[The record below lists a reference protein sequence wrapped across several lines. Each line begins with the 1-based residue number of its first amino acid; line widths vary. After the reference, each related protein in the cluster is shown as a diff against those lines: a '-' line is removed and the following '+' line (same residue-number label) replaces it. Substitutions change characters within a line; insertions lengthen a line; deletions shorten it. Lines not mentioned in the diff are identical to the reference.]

1 MDKKILIVGY
11 VWPEPN
17 TTAAG
22 GRMLQL
28 IHFFLEQDYQVTFAC
43 TAAESEFSYDLTSI
57 GVSKKPILLN
67 HSSFDIFL
75 KDLNPTIVLFDRFMT
90 EEQFGW
96 RVVQNTPHAMRILD
110 TEDLHSLR
118 LCRQLSHK
126 KSLPFTNEN
135 WLDQDQTKREIAS
148 IYRCDLSLII
158 SLYEMDL
165 LTKTIKIDNGLLLHL
180 PMMYDAIDVVQRNN
194 WLDFEQ
200 KKDFVCIGNGK
211 HAPNIDAIQ
220 TLKKDIWPLIR
231 RELTSANLYIYGAY
245 MPDSVQQLNN
255 PKEGF
260 CIMGHADNASEVI
273 SKARLNLAPLN
284 FGAGIKGKL
293 LKGMLS
299 GTPSITTEIGAEG
312 ICGNLAWNGI
322 IANDPE
328 NFAKAAVLLYQ
339 NKDKWSL
346 AQQNGIAIINNYYN
360 KTVLQQKLLD
370 RIGLIK
376 KDLAGHRSHNFIGA
390 MLLHHT
396 LASTKFMSKWI
407 EEKNTRPQ

>member
-1 MDKKILIVGY
+1 MDKKILIIGY

-28 IHFFLEQDYQVTFAC
+28 IHFFLEQGYQITFAS
-43 TAAESEFSYDLTSI
+43 TAAESEYSYDLKGI
-57 GVSKKPILLN
+57 GVSAKPILLN
-67 HSSFDIFL
+67 HSSFDIFI
-75 KDLNPTIVLFDRFMT
+75 KDLNPNIVLYDRFMT

-96 RVVQNTPHAMRILD
+96 RVVQNTPNAIRILD

-118 LCRQLSHK
+118 HCRQLAYK
-126 KSLPFTNEN
+126 KSLPFTTQN

-158 SLYEMDL
+158 SLHEMDL
-165 LTKTIKIDNGLLLHL
+165 LTKTVKIDEGLLLHL
-180 PMMYDAIDVVQRNN
+180 PMMYDAIDEEQQKN
-194 WLDFEQ
+194 WLAFDH

-231 RELTSANLYIYGAY
+231 QKLSSTNLYIYGAY
-245 MPDSVQQLNN
+245 MPGSIKQLNN

-260 CIMGHADNASEVI
+260 HIMGHAHNASKVI
-273 SKARLNLAPLN
+273 SQARLNLAPLN
-284 FGAGIKGKL
+284 FGAGVKGKL
-293 LKGMLS
+293 LNGMLN

-312 ICGNLAWNGI
+312 ICANLPWNGI
-322 IANDPE
+322 IANGPE
-328 NFAKAAVLLYQ
+328 DFAESAIHLYQ
-339 NKDKWSL
+339 NKEKWSL
-346 AQQNGIAIINNYYN
+346 AQQQGIDIINNYYN
-360 KTVLQQKLLD
+360 KTVLQQGLLD
-370 RIGLIK
+370 VIGRIAH
-376 KDLAGHRSHNFIGA
+376 DLNGHRSRNFIGA

-396 LASTKFMSKWI
+396 MASTKFMSKWI
-407 EEKNTRPQ
+407 EEKNSDS

>member
-1 MDKKILIVGY
+1 MDKKILIIGF
-11 VWPEPN
+11 VWPEPG

-28 IHFFLEQDYQVTFAC
+28 IHFFLEQGYQVTFAS
-43 TAAESEFSYDLTSI
+43 TAAESEFSYDLKNI
-57 GVSKKPILLN
+57 GVSTKLILLN

-96 RVVQNTPHAMRILD
+96 RVVLNTPDAIRILD

-118 LCRQLSHK
+118 LSRQLAYK
-126 KSLPFTNEN
+126 KSLSFTTQN
-135 WLDQDQTKREIAS
+135 WLGQDHTKREIAS

-158 SLYEMDL
+158 SLYEMEL
-165 LTKTIKIDNGLLLHL
+165 LTRTIKIDDSLLLHL
-180 PMMYDAIDVVQRNN
+180 PMMYDAIDEEQRNS
-194 WLDFEQ
+194 WLDFDQ

-220 TLKKDIWPLIR
+220 TLKRDIWPLIR
-231 RELTSANLYIYGAY
+231 QELTSANLFIYGAY
-245 MPDSVQQLNN
+245 MPDSIKQLNK

-260 CIMGHADNASEVI
+260 YIMGHANKAGEVI

-293 LKGMLS
+293 LSGMLN

-312 ICGNLAWNGI
+312 ICPDLPWNGI
-322 IANDPE
+322 IANDPGHFAQAAIKLYE
-328 NFAKAAVLLYQ
+328 NREQ
-339 NKDKWSL
+339 WSQ
-346 AQQNGIAIINNYYN
+346 AQQNGIAIINSYYN
-360 KTVLQQKLLD
+360 KAVFQQKLSNK
-370 RIGLIK
+370 IELIN
-376 KDLAGHRSHNFIGA
+376 KDLAVHRSHNFVGA

-407 EEKNTRPQ
+407 EEKNGSS